1 MDGVWDPIRV
11 CTISNPENTTT
22 CCGKTRTGTRCKNRI
37 SRDSRSKAAHLLQL
51 LVQRPP
57 DDNLVQTLSKIAWLL
72 LCKRYHQSQEDEQ
85 VKPLVEHWCDSA
97 RDSGVELQYPVA
109 TSDLTSTPLTPMEV
123 DPPSA
128 EPQSIHIEQL
138 RQRPGQFEV
147 MSSSQRRIKFGT
159 VNADNTRTPVI
170 LRSLEPKDDS
180 GRIMCNICWQESADE
195 IANLKCEHCENSVH
209 LGCMGDWLEK
219 RSTQINFNC
228 PICRGVRRFDAFYSF
243 AVTTREPE
251 DGINGVD
258 DSVTSPGEIT
268 SAEGA
273 RAQGL
278 RRSGRSRRRPDYYG

>member
-1 MDGVWDPIRV
+1 MDGVWDPIR
-11 CTISNPENTTT
+11 
-22 CCGKTRTGTRCKNRI
+22 
-37 SRDSRSKAAHLLQL
+37 L

-72 LCKRYHQSQEDEQ
+72 LCKRYHQSQEDEH

-109 TSDLTSTPLTPMEV
+109 
-123 DPPSA
+123 
-128 EPQSIHIEQL
+128 
-138 RQRPGQFEV
+138 
-147 MSSSQRRIKFGT
+147 FGT
-159 VNADNTRTPVI
+159 VNADNTRMPVI

-180 GRIMCNICWQESADE
+180 GRIICNICWQESADE
-195 IANLKCEHCENSVH
+195 IANLKYEHCENSVH

-219 RSTQINFNC
+219 RLTQINFNY
-228 PICRGVRRFDAFYSF
+228 PICRGVCRFNAFYSV
-243 AVTTREPE
+243 AVTTKEPE
-251 DGINGVD
+251 DGINGVN

-278 RRSGRSRRRPDYYG
+278 CRSGRSRRRPDYYG